1 MSEERRRFGLR
12 RDLNE
17 LVRGKGGYISTSKVG
32 TLVAQWLSVKL
43 ILEHGSEIIANWDS
57 LTVLF
62 TVLLAPEIIKRIIEK
77 KYGVMT
83 GSTTTT
89 TDTSTQTSTTKALQG
104 ITG

>member
-12 RDLNE
+12 RDLND
-17 LVRGKGGYISTSKVG
+17 LVRDRDGFISTSKVG
-32 TLVAQWLSVKL
+32 TLIAQWLSVKL

-57 LTVLF
+57 LLVLF
-62 TVLLAPEIIKRIIEK
+62 TVLLAPEIIKRVVEN
-77 KYGVMT
+77 KYGVVT

-104 ITG
+104 VTG